1 MTGDWMSSTTGIDTV
16 DRRGTAWSVRS
27 LGAWIMALAALAGLI
42 VSILNYFNRDSG
54 IAGEPG
60 TILVIVSTAILLAAA
75 LVLTRAGGLP
85 AFLRWFLVIG
95 CLVDIL
101 GTGFAAYLLES
112 QALLL
117 LMLPA
122 LVGWV
127 LHAFGRR
134 SR

>member
-1 MTGDWMSSTTGIDTV
+1 MSSTTGIETV
-16 DRRGTAWSVRS
+16 DRRGATWGVRP

-60 TILVIVSTAILLAAA
+60 TILVIVSTAILLVAAVILA
-75 LVLTRAGGLP
+75 RARPG

-117 LMLPA
+117 LMLAA
-122 LVGWV
+122 LVGWI
-127 LHAFGRR
+127 LHVAGRR